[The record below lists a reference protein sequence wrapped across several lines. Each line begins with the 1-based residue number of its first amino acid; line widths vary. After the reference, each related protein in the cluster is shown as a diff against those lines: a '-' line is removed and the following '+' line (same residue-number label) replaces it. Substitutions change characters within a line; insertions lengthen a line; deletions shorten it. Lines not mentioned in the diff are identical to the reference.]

1 MKEDEHIISLVLES
15 VTAVYGSAMAGVQS
29 GMDGRTSMSKTCGTC
44 RWYEDFQGVC
54 CNGDSEFCADF
65 TEPED
70 GCECWEG
77 RNEDEVSE

>member
-1 MKEDEHIISLVLES
+1 MIIVL
-15 VTAVYGSAMAGVQS
+15 YGSLRHFPAERPHYGGS
-29 GMDGRTSMSKTCGTC
+29 RMDKRCATC

-54 CNGDSEFCADF
+54 CNGDSEYRADF